1 MYPFSTASIVD
12 SSSNK
17 QNLSNSGLLS
27 NLALWASPL
36 DQAKIDA
43 IGFVDV
49 FYPFYHY
56 LKCLVTVPWAASDSR
71 HPSSFTKTDVISP
84 RDPKPYATM
93 SD

>member
-1 MYPFSTASIVD
+1 MEIG
-12 SSSNK
+12 
-17 QNLSNSGLLS
+17 LIGNSGS
-27 NLALWASPL
+27 ISFAVAAAAFVV
-36 DQAKIDA
+36 AKIDA